1 MEFFLRFLI
10 ISCIWSF
17 LDEILKKPLSK
28 LFSTDEGSAS
38 CTIAVVLG
46 ALLGYFYMPIIA
58 FSFEQKTSSWTASI
72 CLIISSFI
80 FHGVQTGSLNFY

>member
-17 LDEILKKPLSK
+17 FDEFFRKPLAK
-28 LFSTDEGSAS
+28 LFGTDEGSAS

-58 FSFEQKTSSWTASI
+58 FSLEQKTSSWTASI
-72 CLIISSFI
+72 CLIISSFVFNSI
-80 FHGVQTGSLNFY
+80 KTGSINF